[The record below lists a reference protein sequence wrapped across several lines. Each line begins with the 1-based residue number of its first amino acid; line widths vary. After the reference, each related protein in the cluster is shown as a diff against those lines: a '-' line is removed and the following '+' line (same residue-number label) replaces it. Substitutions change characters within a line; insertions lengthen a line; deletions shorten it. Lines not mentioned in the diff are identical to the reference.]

1 MRPMR
6 SAATRSVDVLL
17 VGGGV
22 ASVRCART
30 LRRRGFAGSILLVGE
45 EPGIPYNRPPLTKE
59 LLRGEVDPDL
69 IAAEPH
75 EWYARNRVELL
86 ASARVMRLD
95 PQGRLAELEDGTR
108 LRFDR
113 CLLATGAAPRLLPIP
128 GFERA
133 HLLRTL
139 ADAERIR
146 AAATGAGAATG
157 PEGATAGPSVAER
170 SVAIIGGGFIGVEAA
185 GSLASLGLQVT
196 LLEGG
201 DALWG
206 GALGTPLSDW
216 ARAALQAVGVE
227 VRFRARASALTVR
240 GVWLDTEL
248 LAADMVVAGVG
259 VTPRLELAEAAGLAC
274 GEPGGPATGIAV
286 DQRRQTSAEGIFAAG
301 DVAAVPHPIADGR
314 RIRVEHWHAAREGGE
329 AAALGMLDLPA
340 PTRQVP
346 WVFSE
351 FAGQTLDVIG
361 WSPTWDDQLILGDP
375 ASGRFGV
382 AHVRDAVVRQLALV
396 NGFAD
401 VSLARAWIEAGPGP
415 RELVG
420 FMAR

>member
-1 MRPMR
+1 MRAMPKT
-6 SAATRSVDVLL
+6 ATRSVDVLL

-30 LRRRGFAGSILLVGE
+30 LRRRGFAGTILLVGE
-45 EPGIPYNRPPLTKE
+45 EPGIPYNRPPLTKQ
-59 LLRGEVDPDL
+59 LLRGEVPPEL
-69 IAAEPH
+69 IAAEPA
-75 EWYARNRVELL
+75 EWYARNSVELL
-86 ASARVMRLD
+86 ASAQVARLD
-95 PQGRLAELEDGTR
+95 AEARVAELDDGTL

-157 PEGATAGPSVAER
+157 PEAATARSSTAER

-185 GSLASLGLQVT
+185 GSLASLGLRVT
-196 LLEGG
+196 LLEAG

-206 GALGTPLSDW
+206 GALGTPLSGW
-216 ARAALQAVGVE
+216 ARAALEAVGVE
-227 VRFRARASALTVR
+227 VRMHARASALTDR

-248 LAADMVVAGVG
+248 VGADMVVAGVG
-259 VTPRLELAEAAGLAC
+259 VTPRLELAEATGLEC
-274 GEPGGPATGIAV
+274 GEPGGDATGIAV
-286 DQRRQTSAEGIFAAG
+286 DQRRQTSGEGIFAAG
-301 DVAAVPHPIADGR
+301 DVAAAPHPIADGR

-329 AAALGMLDLPA
+329 AAALGMLGLPTA
-340 PTRQVP
+340 GPRAP

-361 WSPTWDDQLILGDP
+361 WSPTWDDQLVLGDP

-420 FMAR
+420 FMER